1 MILQTRP
8 INRGFV
14 AQQNRRMNLIE
25 NWTKEYANV
34 NLIVPEQYLPDD
46 IRVLVKGR
54 KPTTCVEA
62 VELADNA
69 DGE

>member
-1 MILQTRP
+1 MIFQTRP

-14 AQQNRRMNLIE
+14 AQQNRRMNLVVK
-25 NWTKEYANV
+25 WTKEYATV

-54 KPTTCVEA
+54 KPTTCVKA

-69 DGE
+69 E